1 MAGEE
6 KLIEELYQN
15 VRASGNRVL
24 ERRLADLAIWHHKNR
39 QGMSLDNLAGRQAFL
54 EKSFWI
60 LLEVNAL
67 MAERIHELENATK
80 SKHLWT
86 PVGMAVNG
94 SLRDFR

>member
-1 MAGEE
+1 MAGED
-6 KLIEELYQN
+6 KLIDELYAN

-39 QGMSLDNLAGRQAFL
+39 QTLSLDNLAGRQAFL

-60 LLEVNAL
+60 MLEVNAL
-67 MAERIHELENATK
+67 LAERIHELENAQK

-86 PVGMAVNG
+86 PVGMAVSGN
-94 SLRDFR
+94 LRDFG